1 MEHLINTTLLGL
13 FFGTFGTT
21 IGGIIGVTFK
31 KPSKKVLS
39 FILQFAAGL
48 MTAIICF
55 DLIPEALEVSNISSI
70 FIGIFIGIIT
80 MIICDNLVKK
90 TYNKKE
96 KNIANNSL
104 LKTGI
109 IVGIGLAI
117 HNFPEGLAIGSGFES
132 SIKLG
137 YSLALAIALHDIPE
151 GISMSVPMKNGG
163 MSKIKAVVLTL
174 LSGVTTGIG
183 AFFGAI
189 VGGISEEIIGICLA
203 FAAGAMLYIVSGE
216 LIPES
221 NKIYKGRMGAMGNI
235 LGFILGILTTQI

>member
-163 MSKIKAVVLTL
+163 MSKAKAVLLTL